1 MTIKAKTVIEQAK
14 SAKQAASSLA
24 CAGTDAKNKALAEIA
39 KALNA
44 QRKDI
49 LNANALDLKE
59 ATESG
64 MASAMQDRLILTDER
79 IDSMIQGVKELIA
92 LDDPIGEF
100 ISMSTRPNG
109 LQVGKKRVPLG
120 VVAIIYESRPNVTVD
135 SAALCLKAGN
145 AVVLRG
151 GKEAFNTNMALMSAM
166 RSALEKTD
174 ISADVMHL
182 VQDISRESV
191 TTLMGLTGI
200 IDVLIPR
207 GGAGLIR
214 SVVEN
219 AKVPVIETGT
229 GVCHIYVD
237 KAADLEMAAQIV
249 ENAKC
254 SRPSVCNAAETLL
267 VHQDVAKAS
276 LPLIKAQLDKH
287 NTELRGDKQTQAIL
301 GDCVVA
307 ATNEDYGIEFLDY
320 VLAIRVVADLDEAL
334 AHIRTH
340 GSGHSECIVTED
352 YTSAQRFLNEVDAA
366 AVYVNA
372 STRFTDGG
380 MFGLGAEIGIST
392 QKMHARGPMG
402 LRELTCT
409 KFVIYGSGQ
418 IR

>member
-1 MTIKAKTVIEQAK
+1 MTVLEQAK
-14 SAKQAASSLA
+14 LAKQAAPSLA
-24 CAGTDAKNKALAEIA
+24 VAGTDAKNKALAAIA
-39 KALNA
+39 EALDA
-44 QRKDI
+44 HRADI
-49 LNANALDLKE
+49 LAANGIDLAE
-59 ATESG
+59 AVKND
-64 MASAMQDRLILTDER
+64 MPSAMRDRLVLTDER
-79 IDSMIQGVKELIA
+79 IDGMIQGVRDVIA

-100 ISMSTRPNG
+100 ISMSMRPNG
-109 LQVGKKRVPLG
+109 LQVGKKRAPLG

-135 SAALCLKAGN
+135 SAVLCLKAGN

-151 GKEAFNTNMALMSAM
+151 GREAFHTNQALMSIM
-166 RSALEKTD
+166 REALATTE
-174 ISADVMHL
+174 IPADVMHL
-182 VQDISRESV
+182 VQDTSRESA
-191 TTLMGLTGI
+191 TTLMGLTGY

-214 SVVEN
+214 SVVEH

-237 KAADLEMAAQIV
+237 KSADLEMGARII

-267 VHQDVAKAS
+267 VHQDVAVAFLPMAKAR
-276 LPLIKAQLDKH
+276 LDAYKV
-287 NTELRGDKQTQAIL
+287 ELRGDAETQKIL

-307 ATNEDYGIEFLDY
+307 ATEEDYGVEFLDY
-320 VLAIRVVADLDEAL
+320 ILAVRVVADLDEAL
-334 AHIRTH
+334 AHIRVH

-352 YTSAQRFLNEVDAA
+352 YTSAQRFLHEVDAA

-402 LRELTCT
+402 LQELTCT
-409 KFVIYGSGQ
+409 KFVVYGSGQ
-418 IR
+418 VR

>member
-1 MTIKAKTVIEQAK
+1 MTVLDQAK
-14 SAKQAASSLA
+14 LAKQAASSLA

-39 KALNA
+39 EALDA
-44 QRKDI
+44 QRKGI
-49 LNANALDLKE
+49 LVANALDLKE
-59 ATESG
+59 AAESG
-64 MASAMQDRLILTDER
+64 MASAMQDRLVLTDER
-79 IDSMIQGVKELIA
+79 IDGMIQGVKELIA

-151 GKEAFNTNMALMSAM
+151 GKEAFNTNMVLMSVM
-166 RSALEKTD
+166 RKALDKTD
-174 ISADVMHL
+174 IPADVMHL
-182 VQDISRESV
+182 VQDTSRDSA
-191 TTLMGLTGI
+191 TALMELTGL

-229 GVCHIYVD
+229 GVCHIYID
-237 KAADLEMAAQIV
+237 KAADLEMAARII

-267 VHQDVAKAS
+267 VHKDVAESA
-276 LPLIKAQLDKH
+276 LPIIKTYLDKH
-287 NTELRGDKQTQAIL
+287 KVELRGDAETQKIL
-301 GDCVVA
+301 GSSIVA
-307 ATNEDYGIEFLDY
+307 ATEEDYGIEFLDY
-320 VLAIRVVADLDEAL
+320 ILAIRVVDDFDEAL
-334 AHIRTH
+334 AHIRTY

-352 YTSAQRFLNEVDAA
+352 YTSAQRFLDEVDAA
-366 AVYVNA
+366 AVYINA

-402 LRELTCT
+402 LKELTCT

-418 IR
+418 VR